1 MGDAHLQASR
11 LKNYPP
17 TLPRTMDTKNPITV
31 ARYKLLG
38 PQLFYEWCDSLEPCP
53 RIGWTTNTNTQPE
66 VVAYIL
72 NNSYFNI
79 RTKSYDYNALDLDF
93 WSSTKLRPS
102 PYDFVE
108 GLNSIQFVSLS
119 QRHGL
124 PLCLPAQLFL
134 SHNHVVDIRLKLGGE
149 WMKFVDFLDLLVLAR
164 PVNPARMEHI
174 WKHSGKSFDLL
185 ALPRELRDQIW
196 AYTIFYDH
204 HALVAPGPP
213 FAAANK
219 SKALNPTKA
228 HFSKLLLWIRRCP
241 SKFETR
247 QGWLCGLKESS
258 TSKSWRTFSEFFL
271 NIQPENIPMLRKM
284 VLNFGYE
291 GWLRLLGAQLT
302 TRARFTACPSLD
314 VLKTAPLQ
322 ELKLVFRDPSNLEH
336 TRYGL

>member
-213 FAAANK
+213 
-219 SKALNPTKA
+219 
-228 HFSKLLLWIRRCP
+228 IRRGQQV
-241 SKFETR
+241 
-247 QGWLCGLKESS
+247 QGV
-258 TSKSWRTFSEFFL
+258 KSHKGSFLQITFMD
-271 NIQPENIPMLRKM
+271 PKM
-284 VLNFGYE
+284 PQQVLDE
-291 GWLRLLGAQLT
+291 
-302 TRARFTACPSLD
+302 ARMALWTQGIFYFQILAHIL
-314 VLKTAPLQ
+314 
-322 ELKLVFRDPSNLEH
+322 
-336 TRYGL
+336 